1 MTIVASS
8 RRRHRQLSRTDGKR
22 SHAGTIQ
29 FSSQLCKC
37 QPESRIARVCAT
49 EGHVTFSSNAFD
61 AVRSR
66 PIHIEIGLGE
76 FADRLTILDIKIRKF
91 KDPEKLQLAATLRQ
105 RLTLAAGPDIAE
117 LVAGSSLVARLRL
130 VNERLWEAE
139 NDIRALEQRLEFG
152 AAFVDIA
159 RSICRLNDDR
169 AALKVGGRWSS
180 RLGAVGCQGIR
191 G

>member
-1 MTIVASS
+1 
-8 RRRHRQLSRTDGKR
+8 
-22 SHAGTIQ
+22 
-29 FSSQLCKC
+29 
-37 QPESRIARVCAT
+37 
-49 EGHVTFSSNAFD
+49 VTFSSNAFD
-61 AVRSR
+61 AIRSR

-117 LVAGSSLVARLRL
+117 LVAGSSLVARLRQ

-139 NDIRALEQRLEFG
+139 NDIRTLEQRLEFG

-169 AALKVGGRWSS
+169 AALKVEVDGLVASALS
-180 RLGAVGCQGIR
+180 DVKEYAVSQKPR
-191 G
+191 